1 MPVQKEIWIN
11 DLVENLYADN
21 TFASRSVDHSAFVD
35 GKKVHVPNAGAP
47 PTVKKNRTSVPATV
61 TKRTDVDLEYEIAEY
76 TTDPILVS
84 NAENVELSYSKRK
97 SVIRNAALALHSE
110 AHADLIYSWVPS
122 DKPETV
128 ATSGESV
135 VAHIASATGNRKAL
149 TKEDIL
155 KVKAKFDAADI
166 PQTGRCILV
175 DSVMYN
181 QLLESLSEVQSNAFL
196 ATADASRGIIGKLFG
211 FDFYMR
217 SKVAKTTAAGVL
229 KEWTSS
235 ATATDSAAA
244 LAWQEDSVSRA
255 LGQNELFE
263 NEGDASYYGDVLSGL
278 VRAGGRYMRNDKK
291 GVCLIYQAT
300 VS

>member
-1 MPVQKEIWIN
+1 MAVQKEIWIN

-47 PTVKKNRTSVPATV
+47 PTVKKNRATVPASV
-61 TKRTDVDLEYEIAEY
+61 AKRTDVDLEYEINEY

-97 SVIRNAALALHSE
+97 SVIRNTALAIQSE
-110 AHADLIYSWVPS
+110 AHADLIYLWVPS

-128 ATSGESV
+128 ATSGGSV
-135 VAHIASATGNRKAL
+135 VAHIATATGNRKAL
-149 TKEDIL
+149 TKADIL
-155 KVKAKFDAADI
+155 KVKAKFDAADV
-166 PQTGRCILV
+166 PQTGRCILL
-175 DSVMYN
+175 DSDMYN
-181 QLLESLSEVQSNAFL
+181 QLLESLTDAQSNAFL
-196 ATADASRGIIGKLFG
+196 ATADASRGIIGKLYG

-217 SKVAKTTAAGVL
+217 SKVAKTTASGVL
-229 KEWTSS
+229 KEWT
-235 ATATDSAAA
+235 AAAAATDSAAA
-244 LAWQEDSVSRA
+244 LAWQEDCVSRA
-255 LGQNELFE
+255 LGQNVLFE

-278 VRAGGRYMRNDKK
+278 VRTGGRYMRNDKK

>member
-1 MPVQKEIWIN
+1 MAVQKEIWIN

-47 PTVKKNRTSVPATV
+47 PTVKKNRATVPASV
-61 TKRTDVDLEYEIAEY
+61 AKRTEVNLEYEINEY

-97 SVIRNAALALHSE
+97 SVIRNTALALQSE

-128 ATSGESV
+128 ATSGGSV
-135 VAHIASATGNRKAL
+135 VAHIATATGNRKAL
-149 TKEDIL
+149 TKADIL
-155 KVKAKFDAADI
+155 KVKAKFDAADV
-166 PQTGRCILV
+166 PQTGRCILL
-175 DSVMYN
+175 DSDMYN
-181 QLLESLSEVQSNAFL
+181 QLLESLTDAQSNAFL
-196 ATADASRGIIGKLFG
+196 ATADASRGIIGKLYG

-229 KEWTSS
+229 KEWT
-235 ATATDSAAA
+235 ATAAATDSAAA
-244 LAWQEDSVSRA
+244 LAWQEDCVSRA
-255 LGQNELFE
+255 LGQNVLFE

-278 VRAGGRYMRNDKK
+278 VRTGGRYMRNDKK

>member
-47 PTVKKNRTSVPATV
+47 PTVKKNRTSLPATV

-97 SVIRNAALALHSE
+97 SVISNAALALHSE

-235 ATATDSAAA
+235 AAATDSAAA
-244 LAWQEDSVSRA
+244 LAWQEGSVSRA